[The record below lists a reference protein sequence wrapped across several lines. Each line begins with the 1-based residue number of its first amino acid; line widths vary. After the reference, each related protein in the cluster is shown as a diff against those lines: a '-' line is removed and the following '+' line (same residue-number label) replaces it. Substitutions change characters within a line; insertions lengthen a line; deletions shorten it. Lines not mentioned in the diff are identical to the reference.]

1 MRTVLL
7 TLAVVIVYA
16 LHQDVWYWR
25 EARPFAFGFL
35 PVGLFYHAVFTL
47 ASSALMV
54 LLVKNA
60 WPAHLE
66 RGSASPPSSE

>member
-1 MRTVLL
+1 VRTAWLALL
-7 TLAVVIVYA
+7 VALVYV
-16 LHQDVWYWR
+16 LHQDIWFWR

-47 ASSALMV
+47 ASSALLVV
-54 LLVKNA
+54 LVTYA

-66 RGSASPPSSE
+66 RGSADSPSSE